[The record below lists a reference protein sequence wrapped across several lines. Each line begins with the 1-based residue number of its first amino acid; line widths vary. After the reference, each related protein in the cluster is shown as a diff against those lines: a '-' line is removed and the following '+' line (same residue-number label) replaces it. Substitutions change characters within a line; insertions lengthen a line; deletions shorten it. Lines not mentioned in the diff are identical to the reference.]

1 MPMNLPPSGGLPS
14 PMTQAP
20 ANAGAATMPQGNAG
34 NVHAAITK
42 IKAGTKMLQEAL
54 PLIPIGHEKHLE
66 LMEIIKKL
74 SKAVGEATDN
84 PQLET
89 GAMLQ
94 AAKNNAQSAPMAAM
108 ARMFGAQQGQGQ
120 PPATAQPP
128 QAA

>member
-34 NVHAAITK
+34 NVHAALTK

-54 PLIPIGHEKHLE
+54 PLIPIGHEKHMK
-66 LMEIIKKL
+66 LMKIISDL
-74 SKAVGEATDN
+74 SKEIGEAGEN

-108 ARMFGAQQGQGQ
+108 ARMFSGQQGQGQ
-120 PPATAQPP
+120 APANAQP
-128 QAA
+128 QHAA

>member
-34 NVHAAITK
+34 NVHAALTK
-42 IKAGTKMLQEAL
+42 ITQATKMLQEAL
-54 PLIPIGHEKHLE
+54 PLIPIGHEKHMK
-66 LMEIIKKL
+66 LMKIISDL
-74 SKAVGEATDN
+74 SKEISEAGENAQQGMAST
-84 PQLET
+84 QQF
-89 GAMLQ
+89 M
-94 AAKNNAQSAPMAAM
+94 KNQAQSAPQAAM